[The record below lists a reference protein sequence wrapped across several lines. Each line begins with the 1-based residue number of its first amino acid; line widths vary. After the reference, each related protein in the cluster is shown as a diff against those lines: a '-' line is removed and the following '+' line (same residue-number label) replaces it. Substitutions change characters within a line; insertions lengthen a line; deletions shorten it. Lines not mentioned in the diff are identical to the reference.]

1 MLLSHSNRKDDA
13 STSSNIGIP
22 VRRESLENE
31 TNSLELD
38 QGNTAPMKMVVS
50 KKKIVYLLSC
60 GLLMIC
66 LLFIIIG
73 SAVFI
78 FCTKGSGNK
87 TSLLHIHLARIS
99 YKSYAQQFFY
109 LESKLPLFI
118 IRHAE

>member
-31 TNSLELD
+31 TDSLELD
-38 QGNTAPMKMVVS
+38 QGNTADLKMVVS
-50 KKKIVYLLSC
+50 KKKIGYSLSY

-66 LLFIIIG
+66 LLLIIIG

-78 FCTKGSGNK
+78 FYTKDPGNK
-87 TSLLHIHLARIS
+87 TSLLHIHFARIS
-99 YKSYAQQFFY
+99 
-109 LESKLPLFI
+109 
-118 IRHAE
+118 